1 MTVASKHLLSRYAD
15 CVYWLG
21 RYIERAENLARILDV
36 NLHFSRDSRGSQN
49 WRSIVQLF
57 ADEERFDDAH
67 DVASYGNVIQFYVL
81 DRENPASIV
90 SCVRAARENARSL
103 RPLISTEMWAHLN
116 ILNNTV
122 SSWTAEDVKPSEL
135 SRICE
140 LVKEQCQTHVG
151 ITEGTFFRDQSWHFN
166 QIGRMLERA
175 DQTTRLLD
183 IKYHLLLP
191 TDQTVGSAVDI
202 SQWNALLR
210 SVAGYHAFRREHPR
224 GMSPEAV
231 AGFLLFN
238 TIFPRSFAIC
248 LQEIDMHLNT
258 LRSRY
263 GLRVGTTALELMDET
278 RAALD
283 SRTPQTIIAFG
294 LHQFADYLQRQLV
307 AVNTEIRQDF
317 CGVPPVA
324 AG

>member
-1 MTVASKHLLSRYAD
+1 MTFTSNRLLARYAD
-15 CVYWLG
+15 CIYWLG

-36 NLHFSRDSRGSQN
+36 NLHYSRDSRGNQN

-57 ADEERFDDAH
+57 ADEEQFDAVY
-67 DVASYGNVIQFYVL
+67 DVASYGNVVQFYVL
-81 DRENPASIV
+81 DRDNPSSIAT
-90 SCVRAARENARSL
+90 CVLAAKQIARTL
-103 RPLISTEMWAHLN
+103 RPLISTEMWTHIN

-122 SSWTAEDVKPSEL
+122 STWTAEDIKPSEL
-135 SRICE
+135 SRICTI
-140 LVKEQCQTHVG
+140 VKQECQTHTG

-166 QIGRMLERA
+166 LIGRMLERE

-183 IKYHLLLP
+183 MKYHLLLP
-191 TDQTVGSAVDI
+191 PDQTVGSAVDI

-238 TIFPRSFAIC
+238 TSFPSSFAIC
-248 LQEIDMHLNT
+248 IEEIDENLGR

-263 GLRVGTTALELMDET
+263 GLRAGTGAMELLDET

-283 SRTPQTIIAFG
+283 SHTPQSVVAFG
-294 LHQFADYLQRQLV
+294 LHQFADYLQRQLIS
-307 AVNTEIRQDF
+307 VNTEIRRDF
-317 CGVPPVA
+317 CGALPTETM
-324 AG
+324 